1 MPQRRSRTYKEVS
14 LVQFRSFCVV
24 CEKGGYAA
32 AARELHLT
40 GPAIWEQMQGLER
53 YYGVRL
59 LERHGTG
66 VRPTVQGVRLL
77 EMIRPILAGLESTRG
92 VLQQEDGALPEQLT
106 LVTNLRVLV
115 EEISSAMRT
124 FQKRFPSIRLAVH
137 YTSGAE
143 VEPRVLSG
151 TADLAFTLEPGPDSP
166 PSGGTAY
173 EDACE
178 LDYLLITRAGHALA
192 RSPTLDLKDIVHH
205 RLVLGEPG
213 AYSRRRLEEI
223 LHRHGLTRTAQVAVE
238 TSSDEYT
245 IACVRAGMGVGIT
258 MGIPQGRLYRGLA
271 VRSLR
276 DWFGLAHAGFL
287 WKSGVY
293 LPPAQLELVR
303 IIRTLVRSRPGPL
316 EK

>member
-1 MPQRRSRTYKEVS
+1 MAHRTSRAYKEMS

-66 VRPTVQGVRLL
+66 VRPTGQGRRLL
-77 EMIRPILAGLESTRG
+77 EMIRPILAGLDSTRG
-92 VLQQEDGALPEQLT
+92 ILQQEDGALPGQLT

-115 EEISSAMRT
+115 EEISSAMRM
-124 FQKRFPSIRLAVH
+124 FQQRYPSIQLAVN

-143 VEPRVLSG
+143 VEPLVLSG

-166 PSGGTAY
+166 PSTGTVY

-178 LDYLLITRAGHALA
+178 LDYLLITRPRHALA
-192 RSPTLDLKDIVHH
+192 RSPALRLEEIVNH
-205 RLVLGEPG
+205 RLVLGERS

-223 LHRHGLTRTAQVAVE
+223 LHRHDLTRAAKVAVE

-258 MGIPQGRLYRGLA
+258 MGIPHGRLYRGLA

-276 DWFGLAHAGFL
+276 RWFGLARAGFL
-287 WKSGVY
+287 WKRGVH
-293 LPPAQLELVR
+293 LPPAQVEFSR
-303 IIRTLVRSRPGPL
+303 IIRTLVRRRPDAP
-316 EK
+316 E

>member
-1 MPQRRSRTYKEVS
+1 MAQRRSRTYKEMS

-24 CEKGGYAA
+24 CETGGYAA
-32 AARELHLT
+32 AARQLHLT

-66 VRPTVQGVRLL
+66 VRPTVQGRRLL
-77 EMIRPILAGLESTRG
+77 DMIRPILAGLDSTRG
-92 VLQQEDGALPEQLT
+92 VLQQEGGALPEQLT

-115 EEISSAMRT
+115 EEISSAMRS
-124 FQKRFPSIRLAVH
+124 FQQRFPSIRLAIH

-143 VEPRVLSG
+143 VEPLVLSG
-151 TADLAFTLEPGPDSP
+151 AADLAFTLEPGPDSP
-166 PSGGTAY
+166 PSAGTIY

-178 LDYLLITRAGHALA
+178 LDYLLITRPRHTLV
-192 RSPTLDLKDIVHH
+192 RSPALHLKDILNHP
-205 RLVLGEPG
+205 LVLGEPG

-223 LHRHGLTRTAQVAVE
+223 LHRHDLARSANVAVE

-258 MGIPQGRLYRGLA
+258 LGIPHGGLYRGLA

-276 DWFGLAHAGFL
+276 RWFGLARAGFL
-287 WKSGVY
+287 WKRGVH
-293 LPPAQLELVR
+293 LPPAQLEFSR
-303 IIRTLVRSRPGPL
+303 IICALVQRRPSAP
-316 EK
+316 E